1 MTERGGMTER
11 GSGSTRSVDVGTD
24 LPAIELELTAT
35 TTALQVSGSQDWH
48 RIHHDPDVAA
58 AAGHE
63 SVFYNTGWTQG
74 MLSRLL
80 TDWIGDSPWWL
91 ERLNFQMRAM
101 NVPGDRVRVAGR
113 ITGRGTGEDGVDRVT
128 VDVWIENARAGVT
141 TPGTAV
147 VRLALPGSE
156 RSAEPGG

>member
-1 MTERGGMTER
+1 MPERERIVDIGTE
-11 GSGSTRSVDVGTD
+11 

-48 RIHHDPDVAA
+48 RIHHDPEVAS

-63 SVFYNTGWTQG
+63 SIFYNTGWTQG

-91 ERLNFQMRAM
+91 ESLTFQMRAM
-101 NVPGDRVRVAGR
+101 NAPGDSVRVAGR
-113 ITGRGTGEDGVDRVT
+113 ISDRETADDGVERLT
-128 VDVWIENARAGVT
+128 LEVWIANARVGVT

-147 VRLALPGSE
+147 VRLALPGRAPATE
-156 RSAEPGG
+156 N